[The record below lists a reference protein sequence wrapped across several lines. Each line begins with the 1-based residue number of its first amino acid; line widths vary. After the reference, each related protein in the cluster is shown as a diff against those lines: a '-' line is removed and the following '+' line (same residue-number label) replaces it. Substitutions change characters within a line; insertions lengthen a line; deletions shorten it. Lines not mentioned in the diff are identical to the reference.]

1 MDDKHDV
8 QKDNIKDQVS
18 VNKNHT
24 HDETR
29 LGSQMGSVNRFGV
42 QRNDKNS
49 EEDKQN
55 IRNK

>member
-29 LGSQMGSVNRFGV
+29 LGSQMGSV
-42 QRNDKNS
+42 
-49 EEDKQN
+49 
-55 IRNK
+55 IRIVKKINKILEIR